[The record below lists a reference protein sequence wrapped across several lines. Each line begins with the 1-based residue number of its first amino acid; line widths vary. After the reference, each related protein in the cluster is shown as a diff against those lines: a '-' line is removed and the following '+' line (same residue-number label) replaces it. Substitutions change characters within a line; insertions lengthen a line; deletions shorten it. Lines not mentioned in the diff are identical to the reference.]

1 MATRKKYGDD
11 SDENPSPKSP
21 TAQLQGEVPLG
32 GNEPAVLPPS
42 VAGTSQDPNR
52 DKKED

>member
-1 MATRKKYGDD
+1 MATKRKYGDD
-11 SDENPSPKSP
+11 GDENPSPTTTSQP
-21 TAQLQGEVPLG
+21 QGEVPPG

-42 VAGTSQDPNR
+42 VVGTSQDPNR